1 MNEEFQPSKLK
12 MALLNL
18 KAKSFKRN
26 KGAINFRYAKNFT
39 IVYEVLENNAN
50 EIALIDDF
58 AEYLEQ
64 NGKTVSKIVIYPGKD
79 TKTIPVPADRNRWNF
94 CQADFNWFGFPK
106 ADGLQRVLKQPSDF
120 FINLDMSFSY
130 KTIAMASMSNSVA
143 RVSLWQENYPAFF
156 DILLKQNET
165 PNLNQY
171 LCDLKDCFKHLQ

>member
-18 KAKSFKRN
+18 KAKTFKRN

-39 IVYEVLENNAN
+39 IAYEVLENNA
-50 EIALIDDF
+50 EQMALIDDF
-58 AEYLEQ
+58 TGYLEQ
-64 NGKTVSKIVIYPGKD
+64 NGKTVIKIVIHPGKD

-94 CQADFNWFGFPK
+94 CQADFNWYGFPK
-106 ADGLQRVLKQPSDF
+106 ADGLQRVLNQPSDF

-130 KTIAMASMSNSVA
+130 KTIAMSSMSNSVA

-156 DILLKQNET
+156 ET
-165 PNLNQY
+165 VQ
-171 LCDLKDCFKHLQ
+171 FF

>member
-18 KAKSFKRN
+18 KAKTFKRN

-39 IVYEVLENNAN
+39 IAYEVLENNA
-50 EIALIDDF
+50 EQMALIDDF
-58 AEYLEQ
+58 AGYLEQ

-94 CQADFNWFGFPK
+94 CQADFNWYGFPK

-120 FINLDMSFSY
+120 FINLDISFSY
-130 KTIAMASMSNSVA
+130 KTIAMASISNSVA

-171 LCDLKDCFKHLQ
+171 ICDLKDCFKHLQ